1 MIIWSPRFIISDPN
15 YILECFLKCG
25 ILANSDITLNDSK
38 IGGYATQ
45 GNQITVTGPVLLV
58 RQLIMLGHSTE
69 TSLHLIL

>member
-1 MIIWSPRFIISDPN
+1 MIIWSPHFIISDPN

-45 GNQITVTGPVLLV
+45 GNQITITGPV
-58 RQLIMLGHSTE
+58 
-69 TSLHLIL
+69 